1 MVLLLVTACD
11 NGNATLINAT
21 SASDDNAAIQLKW
34 SPPTQREDGSLLE
47 EREIAAYELKYRPKG
62 STAYKSIII
71 RSETLNSGPVT
82 NWSLSNLASGDYE
95 FLLATIDRDGLRSD
109 YVSPQR

>member
-1 MVLLLVTACD
+1 MVLLLVTACE
-11 NGNATLINAT
+11 NGNAKIVNAT
-21 SASDDNAAIQLKW
+21 SDSEDNATIQLRW

-62 STAYKSIII
+62 AVAYKSIVI
-71 RSETLNSGPVT
+71 RAETLNSGPVT